1 MEDTSVFSDGT
12 LPEGQ
17 FFNNDGTIYKV
28 DLRAN
33 REELSELIYEED
45 DGSASVVD
53 SAFNIAAVAR
63 STTRPILDDAPTF
76 TVRDTPDISLHP
88 GVRPPSYSSVLPNL
102 AGPATIAFAN
112 ISAQDQ
118 SRHQNYH
125 IHYNDESSEL
135 RYERI
140 MREEQLRTQ
149 TAELARQTVKSEAMQ
164 QAGIALEQELEAARG
179 DREAHEARARHSEDL
194 VKAAQAQS
202 NAMYQAGAAL
212 EQQVKA
218 TQMAKE
224 AEEKRARH
232 AEETARTAQFSH
244 QKAQEGYEMMLDVV
258 RRLELQIEELR
269 HCEATWGAIDAARH
283 EALKR
288 ERESHAGYVKP
299 EIGANRGASLPPQP
313 PNSWS
318 SGLGNNQPPRANS
331 TLLSGF
337 AAPKPPRYTG
347 YSLPERKAFA
357 RAYFEYCNEFAE
369 AATQLGTR
377 IGIRPIGT
385 CIEAKAK
392 DFAITFHLRKS
403 PESVTNNDLYAYFQ
417 AALDHRPINPSELIQ
432 KLSRTVIM
440 NESELDE
447 DLVFDK
453 WVHDYSM
460 FLEKHNLRGYRNK
473 HPKPLVKALIEGIRP
488 DDLRQQIKSSL
499 ELENKHMRNSV
510 MMFFDFVKVAL
521 GHQRQ
526 LMRAKKLHVAL
537 KSTEAETP
545 NRRQARALKAA
556 PAAANAGSP
565 AAVVA
570 KVNKIVCWGCGGPH
584 NMRVCEVTSEA
595 ERKSI
600 RERKAAERKPTKNVK
615 SLRWPSSAPADGSCW
630 ATVPDSGL
638 DKPFLALMDSGSD
651 APTILSHGL
660 FDALNQSQ
668 LSRMQSFKLP
678 RSQIMHGFGN
688 VPLSLDTHVVV
699 PELVL
704 RVGGA
709 SITLRN
715 VSAWV
720 DPTDTA
726 VGVTI
731 GRPIMKALGYSTEA
745 LLIDAARLLEVI
757 DLSDISVLDNEDG

>member
-45 DGSASVVD
+45 DSSMDVDGGHQLVVRQTPVAAPVVD

-149 TAELARQTVKSEAMQ
+149 AAELARQTVKSEAMQ

-179 DREAHEARARHSEDL
+179 DREAHEARAKHAEDL

-212 EQQVKA
+212 EHQLKA
-218 TQMAKE
+218 TLMAKE

-269 HCEATWGAIDAARH
+269 QREATRGAIDAARN

-347 YSLPERKAFA
+347 YSSLPERKAFA
-357 RAYFEYCNEFAE
+357 RAYFEYCNECAE

-392 DFAITFHLRKS
+392 DFAIMFHLRKS
-403 PESVTNNDLYAYFQ
+403 PESVTNNDWYAYFQ
-417 AALDHRPINPSELIQ
+417 AALDHHPINPSELIQ

-453 WVHDYSM
+453 W
-460 FLEKHNLRGYRNK
+460 K
-473 HPKPLVKALIEGIRP
+473 PKL
-488 DDLRQQIKSSL
+488 QIADK
-499 ELENKHMRNSV
+499 
-510 MMFFDFVKVAL
+510 
-521 GHQRQ
+521 
-526 LMRAKKLHVAL
+526 
-537 KSTEAETP
+537 
-545 NRRQARALKAA
+545 ARALKAA

-570 KVNKIVCWGCGGPH
+570 KVAKVNKIVCWGCGGSH

-660 FDALNQSQ
+660 FDALN
-668 LSRMQSFKLP
+668 
-678 RSQIMHGFGN
+678 
-688 VPLSLDTHVVV
+688 
-699 PELVL
+699 
-704 RVGGA
+704 
-709 SITLRN
+709 
-715 VSAWV
+715 
-720 DPTDTA
+720 
-726 VGVTI
+726 
-731 GRPIMKALGYSTEA
+731 
-745 LLIDAARLLEVI
+745 
-757 DLSDISVLDNEDG
+757 